1 MLRPPPPKPPAW
13 AVRTAVPCSC
23 TRRAAWS
30 AAPAATTAAGEMN
43 TPEDLAAELNMSA
56 KVLRGWLRRHHPRP
70 TSSKWSRWELTDAQ
84 VRAAKEYWT
93 RSTRKRRASA
103 PQRLVK
109 TPQLQSRST
118 SDEAYV
124 IDLCDEILG
133 ETAERQHR
141 FPWLRGDPGKGG
153 RSQTLPID
161 AYYPRRQLVLE
172 YHERQHYERVGFF
185 DKESIVTVSG
195 VHRGEQRQ
203 LYDAR
208 RKSEI
213 PKRGMEYIV
222 ISWTDLDADGRGRLR
237 RNRANDLKVLQRLLT
252 RGNS

>member
-1 MLRPPPPKPPAW
+1 
-13 AVRTAVPCSC
+13 
-23 TRRAAWS
+23 
-30 AAPAATTAAGEMN
+30 MN

-109 TPQLQSRST
+109 TPQLHSRST

-124 IDLCDEILG
+124 LDLCDEIL
-133 ETAERQHR
+133 AERGLRQHR
-141 FPWLRGDPGKGG
+141 FSWLLGDPGSTG
-153 RSQTLPID
+153 RRASLPVD
-161 AYYPRRQLVLE
+161 AYYPQHNLVVE

-185 DKESIVTVSG
+185 DKESMLTVSG
-195 VHRGEQRQ
+195 VHRGEQRP

-213 PKRGMEYIV
+213 PKHGLGYIV
-222 ISWTDLDADGRGRLR
+222 IRWMDLHADGSGRLKRNKTEDSAALR
-237 RNRANDLKVLQRLLT
+237 RILLP
-252 RGNS
+252 